1 MQQNFWTDLYKK
13 NKGKRPIMVLAPM
26 ADVTDIVFRNLI
38 AEKSS
43 YGKVDASGE
52 SMSELDVLW
61 TEFVSVN
68 GLMHD
73 KGREAL
79 LLDLKYKEQ
88 ERPIVAQ
95 IFGEDPDKFSKVA
108 SLCAELGYD
117 GVDINMGCPDKN
129 VLGQK
134 SGSYL
139 INTPEVARDIIIKS
153 RAGVEEYRVQ
163 NEVQKEIPITVK
175 TRIGYHKIEYKELLG
190 ELLKTKPTVLSLHLR
205 TRKEMSLVPAH
216 WELSAEIVE
225 WIRGEFGYPE
235 TGGPI
240 IILNGDVSDVTDAY
254 AKWELSG
261 CDGIMI
267 GRGIFGDPWLF
278 SKSIKKESL
287 SINEILETA
296 IEHTY
301 RFERE
306 LHFKSFAIMKKHFK
320 AYVNGFK
327 GAKELRVKMMEATNG
342 REVEEVV
349 RKFLARRENIFYK
362 FLDILKLKIKQLF

>member
-1 MQQNFWTDLYKK
+1 MQENFWTDLYKK
-13 NKGKRPIMVLAPM
+13 NKGKRPIIALAPM

-38 AEKSS
+38 AEKSD
-43 YGKVDASGE
+43 YGKVDE
-52 SMSELDVLW
+52 NEENMSELDVLW

-68 GLMHD
+68 GLVHE

-95 IFGEDPDKFSKVA
+95 IFGEDPDKFTRVA
-108 SLCAELGYD
+108 ALCAELGYD

-139 INTPEVARDIIIKS
+139 INTPEIAKDIIIQS
-153 RAGVEEYRVQ
+153 RQGVENYREENKIEKQV
-163 NEVQKEIPITVK
+163 PITVK
-175 TRIGYHKIEYKELLG
+175 TRIGYNKIEYKEWLG

-216 WELSAEIVE
+216 WKLSAEIVE

-240 IILNGDVSDVTDAY
+240 IILNGDVLDIADAY
-254 AKWELSG
+254 TKWKMSG

-267 GRGIFGDPWLF
+267 GRGIFGNPWLF
-278 SKSIKKESL
+278 SKSIKKEDL

-301 RFERE
+301 RFEEE

-349 RKFLARRENIFYK
+349 RKFLAKRENIFSK
-362 FLDILKLKIKQLF
+362 FLDTFKSKIKQLF